1 VLLELAP
8 ASITLARFQGPMQGK
23 CVEKRSLACDPA
35 YGNELW
41 QGAVAG
47 LKSLEFKERCNVT
60 LVLSSQ
66 FVRYAVVPWSGALA
80 TAAEEDAYVR
90 HHFVKIHGE
99 RAKGWVL
106 RASEG
111 AAGAPRLASA
121 IDAALLEEI
130 RNSFPQ
136 GGKAKLSSVQP
147 QLMSRFNHHRKSIPA
162 SGAWLVIVEPDRAC
176 VALHAG
182 GGWRSVQSGKGPWLD
197 LLERERF
204 RVHADDGELPNVVLI
219 TGAPAPSPQGAWQF
233 RELGEVAGH
242 HRASRRA

>member
-1 VLLELAP
+1 MSRLFPDRLLLELAP
-8 ASITLARFQGPMQGK
+8 ASITLARLRGPLHKQRM
-23 CVEKRSLACDPA
+23 EKRSLACDPA
-35 YGNELW
+35 YGNEPW
-41 QGAVAG
+41 QGAIAA
-47 LKSLEFKERCNVT
+47 LKSLEFKEPCKVT

-80 TAAEEDAYVR
+80 TAAEEDAYLR
-90 HHFVKIHGE
+90 HYFVKIHGE
-99 RAKGWVL
+99 RAKTWVL

-111 AAGAPRLASA
+111 AAGAARLASA

-130 RNSFPQ
+130 RNSFPR

-147 QLMSRFNHHRKSIPA
+147 QLMSRFNQHRKSVPA
-162 SGAWLVIVEPDRAC
+162 GGAWLVIAEPDRAC
-176 VALHAG
+176 VALHVG

-204 RVHADDGELPNVVLI
+204 RVHAGDGELPNVVLI

-233 RELGEVAGH
+233 RELGA
-242 HRASRRA
+242 